1 MLEALSTPRNRYR
14 SLMLLVVCGV
24 LAFAASLVG
33 ISDNPPGIALAF
45 LSTIAF
51 VLAFVHPWRTSK
63 KFRYLIYTS
72 ILGFVIAVVLHN
84 LFEGIASKMGGSGLA
99 YSLLSGAGVAFFFI
113 ALICPIALLVGLVGA
128 VIVSGRKDHPQP
140 GQ

>member
-14 SLMLLVVCGV
+14 SLALFLVCVV
-24 LAFAASLVG
+24 LAFAASIFG

-45 LSTIAF
+45 FSAIAF
-51 VLAFVHPWRTSK
+51 VLTFVHPWRIAK
-63 KFRYLIYTS
+63 KFRYLIYAS
-72 ILGFVIAVVLHN
+72 ISGFLVAVILHN
-84 LFEGIASKMGGSGLA
+84 LFEGLAAKMGGSGPV

-128 VIVSGRKDHPQP
+128 VIVSRRKKGP
-140 GQ
+140 

>member
-14 SLMLLVVCGV
+14 SLMLFLVCVV
-24 LAFAASLVG
+24 LAFAASIVG

-51 VLAFVHPWRTSK
+51 VLMIVHPWKIAK

-72 ILGFVIAVVLHN
+72 ILGFVMAVILHN
-84 LFEGIASKMGGSGLA
+84 LCEGLASTMGGSGLV

-113 ALICPIALLVGLVGA
+113 ALICPIALLVGLFGA
-128 VIVSGRKDHPQP
+128 VIVSRRK
-140 GQ
+140 

>member
-14 SLMLLVVCGV
+14 SLLLFLVCVV
-24 LAFAASLVG
+24 LAFATSIVG

-45 LSTIAF
+45 FSTIAF
-51 VLAFVHPWRTSK
+51 VLTFVHPWRISK

-72 ILGFVIAVVLHN
+72 ISGFVIAVILHN
-84 LFEGIASKMGGSGLA
+84 LFEGLASKMGGSGPV

-128 VIVSGRKDHPQP
+128 VIVSRRKKGP
-140 GQ
+140 